1 MLFNKNID
9 VIKMLGSGCR
19 GITGIEA
26 IYLKGGFNIKKLLFK
41 EKNVKNYKLN
51 SQKGIG

>member
-1 MLFNKNID
+1 MLSKCSEVGVGESRELNN
-9 VIKMLGSGCR
+9 L
-19 GITGIEA
+19 
-26 IYLKGGFNIKKLLFK
+26 LKRRVQHKKLLFK